1 MSAKHKAWDVLE
13 NYKPA
18 KKIKLEP
25 EILDIDVGSRI
36 LSREFNRNA
45 AYIRFLVEMIK
56 FWFENN

>member
-1 MSAKHKAWDVLE
+1 MSVKHKASDVLE
-13 NYKPA
+13 NYKPV

-45 AYIRFLVEMIK
+45 AYIRFVVIIII
-56 FWFENN
+56 